1 MFRLLL
7 LGIFFYLLFKVLGAL
22 VKQILTEPQ
31 PKVRGEKKG
40 NPPLNLDDYDVED
53 ADFEEI
59 K

>member
-1 MFRLLL
+1 MLRLLL
-7 LGIFFYLLFKVLGAL
+7 LGLFLYLVFKVLGAV
-22 VKQILTEPQ
+22 VKQILTNPQ